1 MGRLSKIRRTR
12 YCCRILSCSSC
23 GHGAA
28 GRNGAQRSSQQQA
41 AGRGAA
47 PVRQASRP
55 ADGAHLDLLGVERR
69 EGVVRVVVAVA
80 HRQALLLG
88 LHAWQAQVGH
98 SLWRSA
104 RSRVQQACT
113 LYGLL
118 SCSHTAREG
127 VSVWYWSHPSMCAAA
142 LDAAQQASKLP
153 EPSLLLRWQL
163 QLHVWTLAAP

>member
-28 GRNGAQRSSQQQA
+28 GRSATALNAAHSSRLLGGAQHLCGRP
-41 AGRGAA
+41 AGR
-47 PVRQASRP
+47 QS
-55 ADGAHLDLLGVERR
+55 AHLDLLGVERR

-98 SLWRSA
+98 GLWRSA
-104 RSRVQQACT
+104 RSRVQHACT

-118 SCSHTAREG
+118 SCREG
-127 VSVWYWSHPSMCAAA
+127 VFVWYWSHPTMCAAA
-142 LDAAQQASKLP
+142 LDAAQQASKSFI
-153 EPSLLLRWQL
+153 SLLLRWQL